1 MPVKTMLILSSSQA
15 AITSLSRLDP
25 PGHITLV
32 MPCKPAEL
40 ELETASVKARIR
52 NILKQLK

>member
-1 MPVKTMLILSSSQA
+1 MLIPSSSQA

-40 ELETASVKARIR
+40 ELEIETASVKARIR